1 MFSVRKSIVGRWFS
15 SEYADVIIAS
25 WRPLTIKQY
34 QYSWREY
41 VLWCDQRSTNPFRST
56 EKDVIDYL
64 NILRNRKLS
73 YSVINTTRSTLSHT
87 LPFRCGRMMK
97 GCYNFNP
104 PRVRYSFT
112 WDVNMVLDCLCL
124 LFISI
129 GGFIFKGLNIEVD
142 HFSSIGYCCQGSI
155 LVSTSLKIYA

>member
-1 MFSVRKSIVGRWFS
+1 MLSQALLFFGV
-15 SEYADVIIAS
+15 DVS
-25 WRPLTIKQY
+25 KFQFL
-34 QYSWREY
+34 
-41 VLWCDQRSTNPFRST
+41 D
-56 EKDVIDYL
+56 
-64 NILRNRKLS
+64 
-73 YSVINTTRSTLSHT
+73 
-87 LPFRCGRMMK
+87 RMMK